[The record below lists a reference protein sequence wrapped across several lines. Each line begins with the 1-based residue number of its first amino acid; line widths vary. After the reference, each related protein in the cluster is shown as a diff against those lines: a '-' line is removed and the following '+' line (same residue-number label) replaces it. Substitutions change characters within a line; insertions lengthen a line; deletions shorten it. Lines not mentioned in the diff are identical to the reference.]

1 MGRSC
6 STAFHALPAGSSVV
20 DDEPTTDHLLGNPW
34 SDRDG
39 HADELVAGGQWI
51 AGSEFASVQ
60 MKIRTADTRNEYSE
74 KYLSRP
80 RLWDSNL
87 AYRELSRLVVHHG
100 LHRVH

>member
-20 DDEPTTDHLLGNPW
+20 DDEAATDHLLDNPW

-39 HADELVAGGQWI
+39 HANELVAGGQWI

-60 MKIRTADTRNEYSE
+60 MQIGTADTGYQDSE
-74 KYLSRP
+74 EHLSRP

-87 AYRELSRLVVHHG
+87 AYLELSRLVVHHG